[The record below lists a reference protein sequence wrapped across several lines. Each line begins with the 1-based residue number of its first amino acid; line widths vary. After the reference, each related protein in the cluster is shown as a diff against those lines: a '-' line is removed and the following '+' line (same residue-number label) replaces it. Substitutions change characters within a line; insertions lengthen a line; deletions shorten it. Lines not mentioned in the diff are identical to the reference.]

1 MKTLATSIL
10 ALCLVACGPDWN
22 GTFVGDL
29 SQSGHCSDGSSVP
42 ETEETLELTLYDN
55 GDTVAW
61 DAACGATVIADVEGD
76 VAQVRQASCP
86 AETID
91 GTTRSLTI
99 KSGTLT
105 LTDTSL
111 RVKLELTATL
121 SGALTATCALN
132 AEGRL
137 ARLED

>member
-1 MKTLATSIL
+1 MKELSISVL

-29 SQSGHCSDGSSVP
+29 SQSGDCSDGSSVP

-76 VAQVRQASCP
+76 TARVRQTSCP
-86 AETID
+86 AETVN

-99 KSGTLT
+99 QDGTLT

-111 RVKLELTATL
+111 RVELALTATL
-121 SGALTATCALN
+121 SGALTGTCELT

-137 ARLED
+137 ARLAE